1 MCDEEEI
8 LDLALSVLE
17 NRADG
22 DRSQQFERCARDY
35 ALEIIAPLSSCRKA
49 LFLAKR
55 GWLDVGL
62 RLDQEIPHDVAVLSR
77 HGPLSEPQ
85 KRLVEQVIEQLAA
98 PLFFVGDLDPTDLT
112 TYATL
117 ISGNREGSKLSK
129 ARYLGV
135 GDEWIK
141 LCESDSPKIPLSV
154 CCIPLDAGERSALD
168 RLTGLA
174 IDWRKVVGKRGMK
187 LLASGM
193 KLELEGASNPAIYT
207 PEFRQKLVS
216 LLFR

>member
-8 LDLALSVLE
+8 LDLALAVLE
-17 NRADG
+17 NRTDG
-22 DRSQQFERCARDY
+22 DRAKQFERCARDY
-35 ALEIIAPLSSCRKA
+35 ALEITAPLSPCRKV
-49 LFLAKR
+49 LFLSKR

-62 RLDQEIPHDVAVLSR
+62 RLAQEIPPDVAVLSR
-77 HGPLSEPQ
+77 YGPLSEPQ
-85 KRLVEQVIEQLAA
+85 KRLIEHVIERLAA

-129 ARYLGV
+129 AKYLGI
-135 GDEWIK
+135 GDEWVK
-141 LCESDSPKIPLSV
+141 LCEADSPSRPLSV
-154 CCIPLDAGERSALD
+154 CCLPLDASERSALD

-174 IDWRKVVGKRGMK
+174 IDWRKVAGKRSLK

-193 KLELEGASNPAIYT
+193 KLELEGASDPASYT
-207 PEFRQKLVS
+207 PEFRQKLLA